1 MASKCQNYIYSGV
14 ETHKTGKAERKQ
26 GEISSEE
33 RFSFVFSGFLLCVSV
48 SSPLPKQVIQSCF
61 TSQIRTD
68 ECKDPTLIK
77 EELLSPLENNAKIDV
92 QDEGMVIHSYTL
104 FAPESSEFS
113 RCYLCTY

>member
-1 MASKCQNYIYSGV
+1 MASKCQNCIYSGV
-14 ETHKTGKAERKQ
+14 ETRKTGKAKRKR

-33 RFSFVFSGFLLCVSV
+33 RFSFFLCVSV
-48 SSPLPKQVIQSCF
+48 SSPPPTRPKQVIQSCF
-61 TSQIRTD
+61 TSQMRTD
-68 ECKDPTLIK
+68 ECKDPTLIR

-104 FAPESSEFS
+104 VAPESSEFS